1 MRWFK
6 CRKAWEVIYDH
17 LVPTMVKVKCYL
29 YCYMSGYTQ
38 VKIEKGIGCY
48 YDFQVPSKLKG
59 TFYYNVVCLA
69 IHYDIENV

>member
-1 MRWFK
+1 
-6 CRKAWEVIYDH
+6 
-17 LVPTMVKVKCYL
+17 MVKVKCYL